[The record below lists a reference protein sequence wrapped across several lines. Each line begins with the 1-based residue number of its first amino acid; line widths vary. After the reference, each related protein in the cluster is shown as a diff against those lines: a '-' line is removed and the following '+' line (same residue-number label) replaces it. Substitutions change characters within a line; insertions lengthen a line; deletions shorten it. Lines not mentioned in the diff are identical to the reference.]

1 MGRSVGYLNNATGV
15 AYVDVSEFDE
25 DGFDWECFKDNI
37 IYELTKKYPSLW
49 ECDKWEGR
57 ECHIFLENNQVNIA
71 VSEYMGLASISVAPK
86 DAYEYSY
93 DKDLSGLNARNAHYI
108 GKFIEDNFGEY
119 RKIGSFSNGEGVFE
133 RVA

>member
-1 MGRSVGYLNNATGV
+1 
-15 AYVDVSEFDE
+15 
-25 DGFDWECFKDNI
+25 
-37 IYELTKKYPSLW
+37 
-49 ECDKWEGR
+49 
-57 ECHIFLENNQVNIA
+57 
-71 VSEYMGLASISVAPK
+71 MGLASISVAPK